1 MSTQIPPCF
10 RRCLKDNGKSGQ
22 KSVNRFGLVEK
33 WALNLNDQFH
43 TLTER
48 RVWEIKKG
56 SHLLE
61 NKTKPWLFVGT
72 PGNYLRNGEAEGY

>member
-1 MSTQIPPCF
+1 MSTQIPPF
-10 RRCLKDNGKSGQ
+10 SSVSEGQ
-22 KSVNRFGLVEK
+22 WKIRSKKCQQVWVGRK